1 MRNTGRKSVN
11 SSARTLAG
19 AFVLMLC
26 VLVSGT
32 LACVRMGAYAYE
44 KKSMTDIPLKAAVEQ
59 SDAPAADN
67 NVGAEPENSGSTPA
81 NDRHFTSKPG
91 FEVNDDNTV
100 WGTDT
105 EIELFHVSYRNGDRI
120 VTVNSED
127 GDKLVAPGT
136 ENEYTFRLVN
146 TGNVAMDY
154 RMETTA
160 TLADGEDTF
169 EIPLTVKFYDRTGRY
184 LAGSET
190 QWAEF
195 TALNNLS
202 DTGVVGVNRYTFY
215 TIDWQWPFESG
226 DDVFDTMLGDTA
238 VDRDLVL
245 TVTIKITARQ
255 DENPAADGGIPQMG
269 DDYGDLILPVA
280 IALISVISLAIL
292 LISGAVSRKSEQN
305 NDGEEKNKK
314 EKGR

>member
-32 LACVRMGAYAYE
+32 IACVRMGAYAYE
-44 KKSMTDIPLKAAVEQ
+44 KKSMTDIPLKAAAEQVQ

-67 NVGAEPENSGSTPA
+67 NVGAEPE

-105 EIELFHVSYRNGDRI
+105 EIELFHVSYRNGDSI

-190 QWAEF
+190 EWAEF
-195 TALNNLS
+195 TALNSLS

-215 TIDWQWPFESG
+215 TIDWRWPFESG

-245 TVTIKITARQ
+245 TVTIKITAWQ

-269 DDYGDLILPVA
+269 DDYGELILPVA

-305 NDGEEKNKK
+305 NNGEEKDKK